1 MPTSFHHHISKM
13 MDWVVRLQPR
23 SVLDIGVGFGKWG
36 FLCRE
41 YLDIFQGR
49 YLPAEW
55 QTRIEGIEAFPAY
68 ATPTYDYVYNQIH
81 YGDVR
86 EVLAGLPEYELIIIG
101 DVIEHFEK
109 QVGLELL
116 AELKR
121 KSAFVLLSSPTVF
134 YPQGDAFENEFER
147 HLSFWTIEDF
157 AASKFDYEEYDNA
170 FVALIRGEQPATVEP
185 GLDGRAAA
193 AVYGRGFLKRRQRLA
208 RIAKNGLRRW
218 YQ

>member
-41 YLDIFQGR
+41 YLDIFEGR
-49 YLPAEW
+49 YQPAEW
-55 QTRIEGIEAFPAY
+55 ETRIEGVEAFPAY
-68 ATPTYDYVYNQIH
+68 ATPTYDYIYDQIH
-81 YGDVR
+81 YGNVL
-86 EVLAGLPEYELIIIG
+86 EVLPGLSEYDLIVIG

-109 QVGLELL
+109 DVGLELL
-116 AELKR
+116 ALMRQKA
-121 KSAFVLLSSPTVF
+121 AFVLVSSPTVF
-134 YPQGDAFENEFER
+134 YPQGDAFENAFER
-147 HLSFWTIEDF
+147 HLSFWTIDDF
-157 AASKFDYEEYDNA
+157 AGSRFDYEEYDNA
-170 FVALIRGEQPATVEP
+170 FVALVRGEQPSTVEP
-185 GLDGRAAA
+185 LLDGRAAR

-218 YQ
+218 YR